1 RGCFFV
7 SVMLSLLEEPMG
19 SLIRAYSFA
28 LTAQS
33 WVGYFGVSG
42 MLRSP
47 LLLSLAVF
55 GSVGVLLR
63 YPGND
68 QGGRCRPP
76 CFHLFSSFLT
86 CGGNPA
92 RNRAACQRR
101 CCVVEVCSSEDQRKT
116 RPSEWL
122 DARYLPSGLK
132 ATRELYASPTRE

>member
-1 RGCFFV
+1 
-7 SVMLSLLEEPMG
+7 
-19 SLIRAYSFA
+19 
-28 LTAQS
+28 
-33 WVGYFGVSG
+33 
-42 MLRSP
+42 
-47 LLLSLAVF
+47 
-55 GSVGVLLR
+55 
-63 YPGND
+63 
-68 QGGRCRPP
+68 CRPP

-132 ATRELYASPTRE
+132 ATRELYASPTREPGKGRVMISKPMSGFHSVTCVWVTLASRLPSGWKAS